1 MDRVWMRAGDNAD
14 YESFDSMWD
23 AGYDLGG
30 LFGDMNY
37 NMSYKKLPAI
47 RVYHPGTGIDVGDSF
62 TGYNYV
68 SLFYGDDDAQ
78 LTKKF
83 SKSDLTDF
91 RAGMREAMDIPSR
104 PTRKVRKPKS
114 KRRKDYAYQP
124 RLAGMR
130 R

>member
-1 MDRVWMRAGDNAD
+1 MNRVWMRAGDNAD
-14 YESFDSMWD
+14 YESFDSMYD

-30 LFGDMNY
+30 LFDAME
-37 NMSYKKLPAI
+37 YKKLPAI
-47 RVYHPGTGIDVGDSF
+47 RVSHPGTGIDVGDSF

-83 SKSDLTDF
+83 SKSDLTNF
-91 RAGMREAMDIPSR
+91 RAGIREAMDIPSR
-104 PTRKVRKPKS
+104 PIRKVSKPKS

-124 RLAGMR
+124 GLAGMR